1 MDYPLLSLIEDAPPG
16 FHFHRT
22 LEQRHLRRRPFAL
35 FAASRE
41 SVEGILAPFGA
52 TITGIIVTTGG
63 RQTWEQCTNLL
74 YHLEVPPEQLPHLA
88 ALLQPHLDLLARL
101 QQTDDRHTQTS
112 RKLARS
118 HEDHRR
124 QKAEFTLVRESLQA
138 EIAERKRMAAEL
150 RATSETLQ
158 QIIDTIP
165 HHVFW
170 KSPDLTYLGCSER
183 FARAAGLETAG
194 EVVGK
199 TDYEL
204 AWRDTAELYRA
215 DDRKVIDLDTPL
227 LNFIEPQSRPDGSSI
242 WLETSKVPLHD
253 GDGRVTGVLGMYRDV
268 TERKQAEKARDKA
281 LDFVKTLL
289 DSSPMGIRVFDGDT
303 GDCIQ
308 ANQAAAGIAGG
319 TVEALLRQNFRGLG
333 PWRDAGLA
341 AVAEAVLA
349 DGRTR
354 RIETDLHTSFGKL
367 VTARYHFSRFVADGK
382 PHLLVMGRDASEEK
396 RLEQEKRRI
405 EEQML
410 HVQKLESLGVL
421 AGGIAHDFNNILMAV
436 LGNADL
442 ALMRLAPASAARENV
457 LRIEQAARQA
467 AELARQMLAYSGKG
481 RFVVE
486 TLDINDVI
494 AEMTH
499 MLDVSVSKKAILR
512 YNLARN
518 LPAIEADAT
527 QLRQVIM
534 NLVINASE
542 AIGEQSGL
550 ITISTGA
557 MECDRAY
564 LSETWID
571 EGLSEGLY
579 VFLEIADT
587 GCGMERE
594 TVSKIFEPFFTTK
607 FTGRGLGMAAV
618 LGIVRGHKGAIK
630 LYSECGKGTDFKIL
644 LPAAGR
650 AFTRQTEAAPHTETW
665 QTTGTVLLVDDE
677 GTIRELGTEMLQ
689 ELGFDVLTAGNGRE
703 ALEIFNPKKDEIA
716 CVILDLTMPRMDG
729 EETFRELRRIKPDV
743 RVVLSS
749 GYNEQEVTQKFIGKG
764 LAGFIQKPYRMAE
777 LGRKLREVIEA

>member
-1 MDYPLLSLIEDAPPG
+1 
-16 FHFHRT
+16 
-22 LEQRHLRRRPFAL
+22 
-35 FAASRE
+35 
-41 SVEGILAPFGA
+41 
-52 TITGIIVTTGG
+52 
-63 RQTWEQCTNLL
+63 
-74 YHLEVPPEQLPHLA
+74 
-88 ALLQPHLDLLARL
+88 
-101 QQTDDRHTQTS
+101 
-112 RKLARS
+112 
-118 HEDHRR
+118 
-124 QKAEFTLVRESLQA
+124 
-138 EIAERKRMAAEL
+138 
-150 RATSETLQ
+150 
-158 QIIDTIP
+158 
-165 HHVFW
+165 
-170 KSPDLTYLGCSER
+170 
-183 FARAAGLETAG
+183 
-194 EVVGK
+194 
-199 TDYEL
+199 
-204 AWRDTAELYRA
+204 
-215 DDRKVIDLDTPL
+215 
-227 LNFIEPQSRPDGSSI
+227 
-242 WLETSKVPLHD
+242 
-253 GDGRVTGVLGMYRDV
+253 
-268 TERKQAEKARDKA
+268 
-281 LDFVKTLL
+281 
-289 DSSPMGIRVFDGDT
+289 
-303 GDCIQ
+303 
-308 ANQAAAGIAGG
+308 
-319 TVEALLRQNFRGLG
+319 
-333 PWRDAGLA
+333 
-341 AVAEAVLA
+341 
-349 DGRTR
+349 
-354 RIETDLHTSFGKL
+354 
-367 VTARYHFSRFVADGK
+367 
-382 PHLLVMGRDASEEK
+382 MGRDASEEK

-442 ALMRLAPASAARENV
+442 ALTRLPPASAARENV

-587 GCGMERE
+587 GCGMERA